1 MDKTPVLANLCA
13 IVNHSILDMEDL
25 DQNAKEQA
33 GFVIL
38 CTGNASDFFTTPETS
53 YCSIHYSCQG
63 LCSSDGAHL
72 NQHLQPYNQIVYIL
86 TI

>member
-1 MDKTPVLANLCA
+1 MTSLLSLHPIALTMAKTPVLANLCA

-38 CTGNASDFFTTPETS
+38 CIGDAGHFFHFVGNV
-53 YCSIHYSCQG
+53 
-63 LCSSDGAHL
+63 LLL
-72 NQHLQPYNQIVYIL
+72 NSLLVSGFV
-86 TI
+86 